1 MRGAGSTGKVLSAAA
16 IGVALALWGLACA
29 NSSPVTGLEGPGE
42 TSEAVVR
49 EDPGDDATVATVPG
63 ETSEAVVREDP
74 GDDATVATVPGET
87 SEAVAPEDFGDDA
100 TIEEAQIRG
109 VLEEFVE
116 SGHSIGV
123 VVGIVRDG
131 ERVVVGAG
139 RLADGGPGPP
149 DGDTVFEIGSITK
162 VFTSIALA
170 DLDKSLGL
178 GLDTPVQSLLG
189 DQVRMPVRG
198 GTEITLGHLATHSS
212 GLPRLP
218 DNLAPADW
226 ANPYADYNA
235 ERLYE
240 FLADHDLARGVGE
253 TVEYSNLGYGLLG
266 HALALSDGT
275 DYEAFIAQRIL
286 EPLEM
291 SDTAVNLTPPL
302 QARLATGHDE
312 RLQPV
317 ANWDFAALAGAGA
330 LRSTVN
336 DLAIFLEANLGLRE
350 TLLREAMQRTHVAR
364 DADPAMGMDL
374 GLGWLIADIEDRR
387 FVWHNGAT
395 GGYSSF
401 IGFDPEA
408 REGIVILS
416 NSVIS
421 VDGLAQRLVTHD
433 FDG

>member
-1 MRGAGSTGKVLSAAA
+1 VVVRWRAYAGKVLRAAV
-16 IGVALALWGLACA
+16 IGIALTLWSVSCTD
-29 NSSPVTGLEGPGE
+29 SSPVAVPEDSGE
-42 TSEAVVR
+42 TTEAVVPKDLDKDESTQ
-49 EDPGDDATVATVPG
+49 ED
-63 ETSEAVVREDP
+63 R
-74 GDDATVATVPGET
+74 
-87 SEAVAPEDFGDDA
+87 
-100 TIEEAQIRG
+100 IRAL
-109 VLEEFVE
+109 LEEFVE
-116 SGHSIGV
+116 DGQSVGV
-123 VVGIVRDG
+123 VVGIVREG

-139 RLADGGPGPP
+139 RLADGAARLP

-162 VFTSIALA
+162 VFTATALA
-170 DLDKSLGL
+170 DLEVSSGL

-189 DQVRMPVRG
+189 DQVQMPTRG
-198 GTEITLGHLATHSS
+198 GIEITLGHLATHSS

-218 DNLAPADW
+218 NNLAPADW
-226 ANPYADYNA
+226 ANPYAEYGA

-240 FLADHDLARGVGE
+240 FLADHELGRDIGE
-253 TVEYSNLGYGLLG
+253 IVEYSNLGYGPLG
-266 HALALSDGT
+266 HALALSEGT
-275 DYEAFIAQRIL
+275 NYETVITQRIL

-317 ANWDFAALAGAGA
+317 ANWDLAALAGAGA

-336 DLAIFLEANLGLRE
+336 DLVTFLEANLGLRQ
-350 TLLREAMQRTHVAR
+350 TPLNEAMQRAHVPQTS
-364 DADPAMGMDL
+364 DPVMGMDL
-374 GLGWLIADIEDRR
+374 GLGWLIAEIDGRR

-401 IGFDPEA
+401 IGLDPEA

-421 VDGLAQRLVTHD
+421 VDGLAQRLVTQY
-433 FDG
+433 FYE

>member
-1 MRGAGSTGKVLSAAA
+1 MVAFNQGDLSNRYAQACPVRLPGCCGSDIGDGLGMRWGGSTGKVLPAAA
-16 IGVALALWGLACA
+16 TGVALALWGTACA
-29 NSSPVTGLEGPGE
+29 STSPGTVPEDPGE
-42 TSEAVVR
+42 TSEAAVL
-49 EDPGDDATVATVPG
+49 EGSDDDTMV
-63 ETSEAVVREDP
+63 
-74 GDDATVATVPGET
+74 
-87 SEAVAPEDFGDDA
+87 
-100 TIEEAQIRG
+100 EEAQIRD
-109 VLEEFVE
+109 LLDEFIEGGQSV
-116 SGHSIGV
+116 GV

-131 ERVVVGAG
+131 ERIIVGAG

-149 DGDTVFEIGSITK
+149 DGETVFEIGSITK

-170 DLDKSLGL
+170 DLDMSLGL
-178 GLDTPVQSLLG
+178 GLDMPVQSLLG
-189 DQVRMPVRG
+189 DNVKVPMRDG
-198 GTEITLGHLATHSS
+198 IEITLGHLATHSS

-226 ANPYADYNA
+226 ANPYADYTA

-240 FLADHDLARGVGE
+240 FLAAHELARDIGE
-253 TVEYSNLGYGLLG
+253 TVEYSNLGYGFLG
-266 HALALSDGT
+266 HALALSEGT
-275 DYEAFIAQRIL
+275 DYEQVIAQRIL

-302 QARLATGHDE
+302 QARLASGHDE

-317 ANWDFAALAGAGA
+317 ANWDLAALAGAGA

-336 DLAIFLEANLGLRE
+336 DLATFLEANLGLRP
-350 TLLREAMQRTHVAR
+350 TPLREAMRRTHVPQAV
-364 DADPAMGMDL
+364 DPAMGMDV
-374 GLGWLIADIEDRR
+374 GLGWLIADIDDRR

-421 VDGLAQRLVTHD
+421 VDGLAQRLVIRY
-433 FDG
+433 FNE